1 MANVYVPAPNGLI
14 PEGLLG
20 GRPYAGA
27 TRLIPIASGYASGI
41 GYGDLVTVNASGNI
55 TRVDTTVST
64 AYAAF
69 ALKPMGIFLG
79 CTYTDPAL
87 KYKLN
92 NQQWPAGTVSAD
104 AFAVVS
110 DDPDI
115 VMVATL
121 TNASGVVYTASAATR
136 ADVGINIGYY
146 QNTALVNTAT
156 GNSTVS
162 LNYASIAVTA
172 ILPFRIID
180 VVPESALS
188 DGTFQQVLVIYTAG
202 LHAYRTALG
211 L

>member
-27 TRLIPIASGYASGI
+27 TRLLPIATTYASGI
-41 GYGDLVTVNASGNI
+41 GYGDLVAVNASGNI
-55 TRVDTTVST
+55 IRVDTTSG
-64 AYAAF
+64 AKAAF
-69 ALKPMGIFLG
+69 ALKPIGIFLG

-92 NQQWPAGTVSAD
+92 NQQWPAGTVATD
-104 AFAVVS
+104 AFAIVS

-115 VMVATL
+115 IMVATL
-121 TNASGVVYTASAATR
+121 TNASGVVYTASAASR
-136 ADVGINIGYY
+136 LDIGANIGYY
-146 QNTALVNTAT
+146 QTATLVNTAT

-162 LNYASIAVTA
+162 LDFTSVAATA
-172 ILPFRIID
+172 TVPFRIID
-180 VVPESALS
+180 VVPESALP

-211 L
+211 I

>member
-1 MANVYVPAPNGLI
+1 MPTVYTPAPNGLT

-27 TRLIPIASGYASGI
+27 TRLLPIASGYASGI

-55 TRVDTTVST
+55 IRVDTTVST
-64 AYAAF
+64 AYATF

-92 NQQWPAGTVSAD
+92 SQQWPAATVAAD
-104 AFAVVS
+104 AFAIVA

-115 VMVATL
+115 VMIATL

-136 ADVGINIGYY
+136 ADVGGNLGYY
-146 QNTALVNTAT
+146 QGSALVNTAT

-162 LNYASIAVTA
+162 LNFAAIGTA
-172 ILPFRIID
+172 ATLPFRIID

-211 L
+211 I